1 MYTVF
6 VKNVNAIDTSGL
18 VKKTD
23 YNNKITAIEGETP
36 DMTSLAT
43 ATAFNDVKNIANVS
57 DIAKK
62 TNYDAKISDV
72 ETKYFTSSDY
82 DKFTNEIID
91 NKIKKKH
98 LVKNLKFL
106 DS

>member
-1 MYTVF
+1 MLKKCAYTVF

-18 VKKTD
+18 VKKAD

-43 ATAFNDVKNIANVS
+43 ATAVNDVKNIANVS

-62 TNYDAKISDV
+62 TNYDPKISDV
-72 ETKYFTSSDY
+72 E
-82 DKFTNEIID
+82 ILL
-91 NKIKKKH
+91 H
-98 LVKNLKFL
+98 LIMINLRMK
-106 DS
+106 

>member
-1 MYTVF
+1 MLKKCAYTVF

-43 ATAFNDVKNIANVS
+43 ATAVNDVKNIANVS

-72 ETKYFTSSDY
+72 E
-82 DKFTNEIID
+82 ILL
-91 NKIKKKH
+91 H
-98 LVKNLKFL
+98 LIMINLRMK
-106 DS
+106 

>member
-57 DIAKK
+57 VIAKK

>member
-1 MYTVF
+1 MM
-6 VKNVNAIDTSGL
+6 L
-18 VKKTD
+18 KT
-23 YNNKITAIEGETP
+23 
-36 DMTSLAT
+36 
-43 ATAFNDVKNIANVS
+43 ANVS

-91 NKIKKKH
+91 NKIKKKQ

>member
-1 MYTVF
+1 MLKKCAYTVF

-72 ETKYFTSSDY
+72 E
-82 DKFTNEIID
+82 ILL
-91 NKIKKKH
+91 H
-98 LVKNLKFL
+98 LIMINLRMK
-106 DS
+106 